1 MNKLIDAIYDQNF
14 PENTLRSIL
23 MIIYDAKPKDHET
36 IFKNVNK
43 EEMAT
48 IKKKMKI
55 IQQAEPKT
63 TVTKPCDG
71 CPEQIESNGIV
82 MPMEKLVIKS
92 STPKEM
98 LIEEDGAVKAQS
110 KTVDPTEGTGAILNR
125 FNSDKERMIKYC
137 REKGYEIRMNYTVLK
152 LAQIIQENEA

>member
-1 MNKLIDAIYDQNF
+1 MNKLIDAIYEQNF

-23 MIIYDAKPKDHET
+23 MIIYDAKPKDHEI

-55 IQQAEPKT
+55 VQQAESKIS
-63 TVTKPCDG
+63 VTKPCDG

-82 MPMEKLVIKS
+82 LPMEKLVIKA
-92 STPKEM
+92 TPKEM
-98 LIEEDGAVKAQS
+98 LIEEDGSVKAQHKS
-110 KTVDPTEGTGAILNR
+110 IDPTEGTGSILNR
-125 FNSDKERMIKYC
+125 FNSDKEKMIQYC
-137 REKGYEIRMNYTVLK
+137 REKGYDVRMNYTVLK
-152 LAQIIQENEA
+152 LAQIIYENEV